1 VNWLR
6 AVSLTTPTLVTG
18 GDISVA
24 FVCLTVSCMIT
35 QKPLQLGSPN
45 LTQKCSSMSSKN
57 PFILVKRSRLQG
69 KKQCWRAPDSSYIA
83 WTNRHIRNRFCMY
96 TVFVFL
102 HSCECWLLLATL
114 LLPLQ
119 LLMTFH
125 IPCSTGCQS
134 REPYSCQNH

>member
-45 LTQKCSSMSSKN
+45 LTQKCSSMSSKT
-57 PFILVKRSRLQG
+57 PFILVKKSRLQG
-69 KKQCWRAPDSSYIA
+69 KK
-83 WTNRHIRNRFCMY
+83 
-96 TVFVFL
+96 TV
-102 HSCECWLLLATL
+102 LAR
-114 LLPLQ
+114 P
-119 LLMTFH
+119 
-125 IPCSTGCQS
+125 
-134 REPYSCQNH
+134 